1 MSKPGE
7 TGKRVKRPVDD
18 LPVLTEEV
26 DALQAAGRG
35 SEAQIDAIVAQIE
48 RSVLEELA
56 PRLEDAVHQAVRA
69 AVDRAFG
76 AQDKNSK

>member
-7 TGKRVKRPVDD
+7 SDKRIKRPVDD

-35 SEAQIDAIVAQIE
+35 SEAQIDALVARIE
-48 RSVLEELA
+48 RHVLEELT

-69 AVDRAFG
+69 AVDRTFG
-76 AQDKNSK
+76 AQDRNSK